1 MCLKI
6 QRVFVTFHQTTAD
19 VSHEKPAPAATSHGS
34 CGAQISDE
42 RYSLYSVRIA
52 SVCSCL
58 RIVFND
64 KLLC

>member
-1 MCLKI
+1 MYLKI
-6 QRVFVTFHQTTAD
+6 QRVFVISHQSAAG
-19 VSHEKPAPAATSHGS
+19 VSHEKPATTATSRDS

-52 SVCSCL
+52 SVCNCL

-64 KLLC
+64 KLQC

>member
-6 QRVFVTFHQTTAD
+6 QSVFVNFHQTTAY
-19 VSHEKPAPAATSHGS
+19 VSHEKPAPSATSRDS

-42 RYSLYSVRIA
+42 RYSLYSVRFA
-52 SVCSCL
+52 SVCNCL

-64 KLLC
+64 NIRC